1 MSDGVTRDK
10 IHKDSQMSALQNNSL
25 FQQNAFIDGIWI
37 EAQDQH
43 HIEVTNP
50 ANEERIGSIPNM
62 GRAEA
67 IQAVESSYQALQSW
81 KALTAQA
88 RADLLL
94 AWHKLTLEHA
104 DELAQIMTIE
114 QGKPLAEAL
123 GEVKYA
129 ASFIQWFAEEG
140 KRIYGDVI
148 PTTNAG
154 QRFLVTKEP
163 VGVVAAITPW
173 NFPIAMITRKAA
185 PALAAGCTIVIKPA
199 NETPYCALAIA
210 KLAEKAGIPKGVIN
224 VITGKSAEIGA
235 VFTSHEKVKKLTFTG
250 STPVGRLLMQQCAPT
265 IKKLALELGGNAPLI
280 IFEDADLD
288 KAVQGAMF
296 AKYRNAGQTCVCA
309 NRIYVHKNIYKAFSE
324 KFVTAVKALKVGNGL
339 DEGTQIG
346 PLINETAVLKAQ
358 KLIDDA
364 CAKGASIACGGKKH
378 KLGYSF
384 FEPTV
389 LTNVDQS
396 MEIVGEEIFGPVAPL
411 ISFETDED
419 VIAQANDTIFGLA
432 AYIYTE
438 NISRIFKVSEQ
449 LEYGMV
455 GMNSTAISNE
465 VVPFG
470 GVKQSGVGRE
480 GSKYGLEEFM
490 TIKYLCLGV

>member
-1 MSDGVTRDK
+1 
-10 IHKDSQMSALQNNSL
+10 MSALQENVL
-25 FQQNAFIDGIWI
+25 FQQSAFIDGQWVD
-37 EAQDQH
+37 ADDQDRVL
-43 HIEVTNP
+43 VTNP
-50 ANEERIGSIPNM
+50 ATDEEIGSIPNM
-62 GRAEA
+62 GQAEA
-67 IQAVESSYQALQSW
+67 RQAVESSYRALQAW

-104 DELAQIMTIE
+104 DDLARIMTIE

-154 QRFLVTKEP
+154 QRFLVIKEP

-173 NFPIAMITRKAA
+173 NFPLAMITRKAA
-185 PALAAGCTIVIKPA
+185 PALAAGCTMVIKPA
-199 NETPYCALAIA
+199 SETPYCALALA
-210 KLAEKAGIPKGVIN
+210 KLAEKAGIPAGVIN
-224 VITGKSAEIGA
+224 VVTGKSEAIGA
-235 VFTSHEKVKKLTFTG
+235 VFTAHEKVKKLTFTG
-250 STPVGRLLMQQCAPT
+250 STAIGRLLMQQCAPT
-265 IKKLALELGGNAPLI
+265 VKKLALELGGNAPLI
-280 IFEDADLD
+280 VFEDADLD
-288 KAVQGAMF
+288 KAVQGAML

-309 NRIYVHKNIYKAFSE
+309 NRIYVHKNVYAAFTE
-324 KFVTAVKALKVGNGL
+324 KFVAAVQALKIGNGL
-339 DEGTQIG
+339 DAGVQIG
-346 PLINETAVLKAQ
+346 PLINEKAVLKAQ

-364 CAKGASIACGGKKH
+364 CSKGAKIACGGQRH
-378 KLGYSF
+378 VLGHSF
-384 FEPTV
+384 FEPTI
-389 LTNVDQS
+389 LTGVDQR
-396 MEIVGEEIFGPVAPL
+396 MEIVSEEIFGPVAPL
-411 ISFETDED
+411 ICFETDEE
-419 VIAQANDTIFGLA
+419 VIEQANATIYGLA

-470 GVKQSGVGRE
+470 GVKQSGIGRE

>member
-1 MSDGVTRDK
+1 
-10 IHKDSQMSALQNNSL
+10 
-25 FQQNAFIDGIWI
+25 
-37 EAQDQH
+37 
-43 HIEVTNP
+43 
-50 ANEERIGSIPNM
+50 M
-62 GRAEA
+62 GKAEA
-67 IQAVESSYQALQSW
+67 LQAVESSYQALQSW

-94 AWHKLTLEHA
+94 AWYKLTLEHA
-104 DELAQIMTIE
+104 EDLARLMTIE

-154 QRFLVTKEP
+154 QRFLVVKEP

-173 NFPIAMITRKAA
+173 NFPLAMITRKAA

-224 VITGKSAEIGA
+224 VITGKSAEIGS

-250 STPVGRLLMQQCAPT
+250 STPVGRLLMEQCAPT

-288 KAVQGAMF
+288 KAVQGAML

-309 NRIYVHKNIYKAFSE
+309 NRIYVHKNI
-324 KFVTAVKALKVGNGL
+324 
-339 DEGTQIG
+339 
-346 PLINETAVLKAQ
+346 
-358 KLIDDA
+358 
-364 CAKGASIACGGKKH
+364 
-378 KLGYSF
+378 
-384 FEPTV
+384 
-389 LTNVDQS
+389 
-396 MEIVGEEIFGPVAPL
+396 
-411 ISFETDED
+411 
-419 VIAQANDTIFGLA
+419 
-432 AYIYTE
+432 
-438 NISRIFKVSEQ
+438 
-449 LEYGMV
+449 
-455 GMNSTAISNE
+455 
-465 VVPFG
+465 G
-470 GVKQSGVGRE
+470 GVSKSMLKLNEAIIDIKE
-480 GSKYGLEEFM
+480 G
-490 TIKYLCLGV
+490 

>member
-1 MSDGVTRDK
+1 MSEL
-10 IHKDSQMSALQNNSL
+10 HNNSL
-25 FQQNAFIDGIWI
+25 FQQNAFIDGTWI

-43 HIEVTNP
+43 RIEVTNP
-50 ANEERIGSIPNM
+50 ANEELIGSIPNM
-62 GRAEA
+62 GQVEA
-67 IQAVESSYQALQSW
+67 IQAVESSYKALQSW

-154 QRFLVTKEP
+154 QRFLVIKEP

-199 NETPYCALAIA
+199 NETPYCALALA
-210 KLAEKAGIPKGVIN
+210 KLAEQAGIPKGVIN
-224 VITGKSAEIGA
+224 VVTGKSAEIGS

-250 STPVGRLLMQQCAPT
+250 STPVGRLLMEQCAPT

-288 KAVQGAMF
+288 KAVQGAIL

-309 NRIYVHKNIYKAFSE
+309 NRIYVHKNIYKVFSE
-324 KFVTAVKALKVGNGL
+324 KFVAAVKALKVGNGL

-346 PLINETAVLKAQ
+346 PLINEKAVLKAQ

-378 KLGYSF
+378 ELGYSF

-396 MEIVGEEIFGPVAPL
+396 MEIVSEEIFGPVAPL
-411 ISFETDED
+411 ISFETDEE

>member
-1 MSDGVTRDK
+1 MS
-10 IHKDSQMSALQNNSL
+10 SLQGSPL
-25 FQQNAFIDGIWI
+25 FQQRGWVNGQWINAQSN
-37 EAQDQH
+37 ATVP
-43 HIEVTNP
+43 VTNP
-50 ANEERIGSIPNM
+50 ATGEEIGLIPNM
-62 GRAEA
+62 GAAEA
-67 IQAVESSYQALQSW
+67 SLAVDAAYQALATW
-81 KALTAQA
+81 KALTAQK

-94 AWHKLTLEHA
+94 AWYQLVLAHA
-104 DELAQIMTIE
+104 DELARIMTIE

-140 KRIYGDVI
+140 KRVYGDVI
-148 PTTNAG
+148 PTTNNQ
-154 QRFLVTKEP
+154 QRFIITKEP

-210 KLAEKAGIPKGVIN
+210 KLAEMAGIPAGVIN
-224 VITGKSAEIGA
+224 VVTGQSQEIGA

-250 STPVGRLLMQQCAPT
+250 STPVGRLLMQQCSDT

-280 IFEDADLD
+280 IFDDADLD
-288 KAVQGAMF
+288 KAVQGAIF
-296 AKYRNAGQTCVCA
+296 AKFRNAGQTCVCA
-309 NRIYVHKNIYKAFSE
+309 NRIYVHDKVYQAFTKKFVQEVE
-324 KFVTAVKALKVGNGL
+324 KFKIGNGL
-339 DEGTQIG
+339 EENVQIG
-346 PLINETAVLKAQ
+346 PLINEKAVLKAQ
-358 KLIDDA
+358 QLIDDA
-364 CAKGASIACGGKKH
+364 RKKGAQVACGGKQH
-378 KLGYSF
+378 ALGQTF

-389 LTNVDQS
+389 LTDVDQS
-396 MEIVGEEIFGPVAPL
+396 MEIVKEEIFGPVAPL
-411 ISFETDED
+411 IRFSDEVD
-419 VIAQANDTIFGLA
+419 VVAQANDTIFGLA
-432 AYIYTE
+432 AYVYSE
-438 NISRIFKVSEQ
+438 SISRIWRVAEQ

-455 GMNSTAISNE
+455 GMNSTTISNE

-490 TIKYLCLGV
+490 TIKYMCLGL

>member
-1 MSDGVTRDK
+1 
-10 IHKDSQMSALQNNSL
+10 MSALQDNPL
-25 FQQNAFIDGIWI
+25 FQQSAFIDGIWVD
-37 EAQDQH
+37 AHDNDQ
-43 HIEVTNP
+43 IKVTNP
-50 ANEERIGSIPNM
+50 ATDEEIGSIPNM
-62 GRAEA
+62 GKVEATEA
-67 IQAVESSYQALQSW
+67 IESAYRALQSW

-104 DELAQIMTIE
+104 EELALIMTIE

-199 NETPYCALAIA
+199 NETPFCALAIA
-210 KLAEKAGIPKGVIN
+210 KLAEQAGIPKGVIN

-280 IFEDADLD
+280 VFEDADLD
-288 KAVQGAMF
+288 KAVQGAML

-309 NRIYVHKNIYKAFSE
+309 NRIYVHKNIYAAFTE

-339 DEGTQIG
+339 DVGVQIG
-346 PLINETAVLKAQ
+346 PLINDKAIVKAQ

-364 CAKGASIACGGKKH
+364 CAKGATIACGGQRH
-378 KLGYSF
+378 ELGHSF

-389 LTNVDQS
+389 LTHVNKT
-396 MEIVGEEIFGPVAPL
+396 MEIVDEEIFGPVAPL
-411 ISFETDED
+411 ISFETDEE

-438 NISRIFKVSEQ
+438 NISRIFKVAEQ

-490 TIKYLCLGV
+490 TIKYLCLAV

>member
-1 MSDGVTRDK
+1 MSDGVIRDK

-25 FQQNAFIDGIWI
+25 FQQNAFVDGTWI

-43 HIEVTNP
+43 RIEVTNP

-62 GRAEA
+62 GQAEA

-154 QRFLVTKEP
+154 QRFLVVKEP

-199 NETPYCALAIA
+199 NETPYCALALA
-210 KLAEKAGIPKGVIN
+210 KLAEQAGIPKGVIN
-224 VITGKSAEIGA
+224 VVTGKSAEIGS

-250 STPVGRLLMQQCAPT
+250 STPVGRLLMEQCAPT

-288 KAVQGAMF
+288 KAVQGAIL

-309 NRIYVHKNIYKAFSE
+309 NRIYVHKNVYEAFSK

-346 PLINETAVLKAQ
+346 PLINDKAVLKAQ

-364 CAKGASIACGGKKH
+364 CAKGASIACGGKRH
-378 KLGYSF
+378 ELGYSF

-411 ISFETDED
+411 ISFETDEE

-490 TIKYLCLGV
+490 TIKYLCLGI

>member
-1 MSDGVTRDK
+1 
-10 IHKDSQMSALQNNSL
+10 MSALQENAL
-25 FQQNAFIDGIWI
+25 FQQSAFIHGQWVDA
-37 EAQDQH
+37 EDQDRVL
-43 HIEVTNP
+43 VTNP
-50 ANEERIGSIPNM
+50 ATDEEIGSIPNM
-62 GRAEA
+62 GQAEA
-67 IQAVESSYQALQSW
+67 RQAVESSYRALQSW
-81 KALTAQA
+81 KALTAQT

-104 DELAQIMTIE
+104 DDLAHIMTIE

-140 KRIYGDVI
+140 KRVYGDVI

-173 NFPIAMITRKAA
+173 NFPLAMITRKAA

-210 KLAEKAGIPKGVIN
+210 KLAEKAGIPAGVIN
-224 VITGKSAEIGA
+224 VITGKSEAIGS
-235 VFTSHEKVKKLTFTG
+235 VFTTHEKVKKLTFTG

-280 IFEDADLD
+280 VFEDADLD
-288 KAVQGAMF
+288 KAVQGAML

-309 NRIYVHKNIYKAFSE
+309 NRIYVHKKVYTAFTE
-324 KFVTAVKALKVGNGL
+324 KFVAAVKALKVGNGL
-339 DEGTQIG
+339 DEGVQIG
-346 PLINETAVLKAQ
+346 PLINEKAVLKAE
-358 KLIDDA
+358 KLIDEA
-364 CAKGASIACGGKKH
+364 CSKGAQVACGGQRH
-378 KLGYSF
+378 ALGYSF
-384 FEPTV
+384 FEPTI

-396 MEIVGEEIFGPVAPL
+396 MEIVSEEIFGPVAPL
-411 ISFETDED
+411 ISFETDEE
-419 VIAQANDTIFGLA
+419 VIEQANATIYGLA

-470 GVKQSGVGRE
+470 GVKQSGIGRE

-490 TIKYLCLGV
+490 TIKYLCLGI

>member
-1 MSDGVTRDK
+1 MSEL
-10 IHKDSQMSALQNNSL
+10 HNNSL
-25 FQQNAFIDGIWI
+25 FQQNAFIDGTWI

-43 HIEVTNP
+43 RIEVTNP
-50 ANEERIGSIPNM
+50 ANEELIGSIPNM
-62 GRAEA
+62 GQVEA
-67 IQAVESSYQALQSW
+67 IQAVESSYKALQSW

-154 QRFLVTKEP
+154 QRFLVIKEP

-199 NETPYCALAIA
+199 NETPYCALALA
-210 KLAEKAGIPKGVIN
+210 KLAERAGIPKGVLN
-224 VITGKSAEIGA
+224 VVTGKSAEIGS

-250 STPVGRLLMQQCAPT
+250 STPVGRLLMEQCAPT

-288 KAVQGAMF
+288 KAVQGAIL

-309 NRIYVHKNIYKAFSE
+309 NRIYVHKNIYKVFSE
-324 KFVTAVKALKVGNGL
+324 KFVAAVKALKVGNGL

-346 PLINETAVLKAQ
+346 PLINEKAVLKAQ

-378 KLGYSF
+378 ELGYSF

-396 MEIVGEEIFGPVAPL
+396 MEIVSEEIFGPVAPL
-411 ISFETDED
+411 ISFETEEE

>member
-1 MSDGVTRDK
+1 
-10 IHKDSQMSALQNNSL
+10 MSALQDNPL
-25 FQQNAFIDGIWI
+25 FQQSAFIDGIWVD
-37 EAQDQH
+37 AHDNDQ
-43 HIEVTNP
+43 IKVTNP
-50 ANEERIGSIPNM
+50 ATDEEIGSIPNM
-62 GRAEA
+62 GKVEATEA
-67 IQAVESSYQALQSW
+67 IESAYRALQSW

-104 DELAQIMTIE
+104 EELALIMTIE

-199 NETPYCALAIA
+199 NETPFCALAIA
-210 KLAEKAGIPKGVIN
+210 KLAEQAGIPKGVIN

-280 IFEDADLD
+280 VFEDADLD
-288 KAVQGAMF
+288 KAVQGAML

-309 NRIYVHKNIYKAFSE
+309 NRIYVHKNIYATFTE

-339 DEGTQIG
+339 DVGVQIG
-346 PLINETAVLKAQ
+346 PLINDKAIVKAQ

-364 CAKGASIACGGKKH
+364 CARGATIACGGQRH
-378 KLGYSF
+378 ELGHSF

-389 LTNVDQS
+389 LTHVNKT
-396 MEIVGEEIFGPVAPL
+396 MEIVDEEIFGPVAPL
-411 ISFETDED
+411 ISFETDEE

-438 NISRIFKVSEQ
+438 NISRIFKVAEQ

-490 TIKYLCLGV
+490 TIKYLCLAV

>member
-1 MSDGVTRDK
+1 MSL
-10 IHKDSQMSALQNNSL
+10 LQDNAL
-25 FQQNAFIDGIWI
+25 FQQSAFIHGEWV
-37 EAQDQH
+37 EANDQDRVL
-43 HIEVTNP
+43 VTNP
-50 ANEERIGSIPNM
+50 ATDEEIGSIPNM
-62 GRAEA
+62 GQAEA
-67 IQAVESSYQALQSW
+67 LQAVESSYQALQSW

-104 DELAQIMTIE
+104 NELAQIMTIE

-140 KRIYGDVI
+140 KRVYGDVI

-173 NFPIAMITRKAA
+173 NFPLAMITRKAA

-210 KLAEKAGIPKGVIN
+210 KLAEKAGIPAGVIN
-224 VITGKSAEIGA
+224 VVTGKSEAIGS
-235 VFTSHEKVKKLTFTG
+235 VFTTHEKVKKLTFTG

-280 IFEDADLD
+280 VFEDADLD
-288 KAVQGAMF
+288 KAVQGAML

-309 NRIYVHKNIYKAFSE
+309 NRIYVHQNVYAAFTE
-324 KFVTAVKALKVGNGL
+324 KFVAAVKALKVGNGL
-339 DEGTQIG
+339 DDGVQIG
-346 PLINETAVLKAQ
+346 PLINEKAVIKAE
-358 KLIDDA
+358 KLIDEA
-364 CAKGASIACGGKKH
+364 CSKGAQIACGGQRH
-378 KLGYSF
+378 ALGHSF
-384 FEPTV
+384 FEPTI

-396 MEIVGEEIFGPVAPL
+396 MEIVSEEIFGPVAPL
-411 ISFETDED
+411 ISFETDEE
-419 VIAQANDTIFGLA
+419 VIEQANATIYGLA

-470 GVKQSGVGRE
+470 GVKQSGIGRE

-490 TIKYLCLGV
+490 TIKYLCLAV

>member
-1 MSDGVTRDK
+1 MSE
-10 IHKDSQMSALQNNSL
+10 LQNNSL
-25 FQQNAFIDGIWI
+25 FQQNAFVDGTWI

-43 HIEVTNP
+43 RIEVTNP
-50 ANEERIGSIPNM
+50 ANEELIGSIPNM
-62 GRAEA
+62 GQAEA
-67 IQAVESSYQALQSW
+67 IQAVESSYKALQSW

-154 QRFLVTKEP
+154 QRFLVVKEP

-199 NETPYCALAIA
+199 NETPYCALALA
-210 KLAEKAGIPKGVIN
+210 KLAEQAGIPKGVIN
-224 VITGKSAEIGA
+224 VVTGKSAEIGS

-250 STPVGRLLMQQCAPT
+250 STPVGRLLMEQCAPT

-288 KAVQGAMF
+288 KAVQGAIL

-309 NRIYVHKNIYKAFSE
+309 NRIYVHKNVYEAFSK

-346 PLINETAVLKAQ
+346 PLINDKAVLKAQ

-364 CAKGASIACGGKKH
+364 CAKGASIACGGKRH
-378 KLGYSF
+378 ELGYSF

-411 ISFETDED
+411 ISFETDEE

-490 TIKYLCLGV
+490 TIKYLCLGI

>member
-1 MSDGVTRDK
+1 MS
-10 IHKDSQMSALQNNSL
+10 SLQGSPL
-25 FQQNAFIDGIWI
+25 FQQRGWVHGQWINAQSN
-37 EAQDQH
+37 ATVP
-43 HIEVTNP
+43 VTNP
-50 ANEERIGSIPNM
+50 ATGEEIGLIPNM
-62 GRAEA
+62 GAAEA
-67 IQAVESSYQALQSW
+67 SLAVDVAYQALATW
-81 KALTAQA
+81 KALTAQK

-94 AWHKLTLEHA
+94 AWYQLVLAHA
-104 DELAQIMTIE
+104 DELARIMTIE

-140 KRIYGDVI
+140 KRVYGDVI
-148 PTTNAG
+148 PTTNNQ
-154 QRFLVTKEP
+154 QRFIITKEP

-210 KLAEKAGIPKGVIN
+210 KLAEMAGIPAGVIN
-224 VITGKSAEIGA
+224 VVTGQSQEIGA

-250 STPVGRLLMQQCAPT
+250 STPVGRLLMQQCSDT

-280 IFEDADLD
+280 IFDDADLD
-288 KAVQGAMF
+288 KAVQGAIF
-296 AKYRNAGQTCVCA
+296 AKFRNAGQTCVCA
-309 NRIYVHKNIYKAFSE
+309 NRIYVHDKVYQAFTE
-324 KFVTAVKALKVGNGL
+324 KFVQEVEKFKIGNGL
-339 DEGTQIG
+339 EENVQIG
-346 PLINETAVLKAQ
+346 PLINEKAVLKAQ
-358 KLIDDA
+358 QLIDDA
-364 CAKGASIACGGKKH
+364 RKKGAQVACGGKQH
-378 KLGYSF
+378 ALGQTF

-389 LTNVDQS
+389 LTDVDQS
-396 MEIVGEEIFGPVAPL
+396 MEIVKEEIFGPVAPL
-411 ISFETDED
+411 IRFSDEAD
-419 VIAQANDTIFGLA
+419 VVAQANDTIFGLA
-432 AYIYTE
+432 AYVYSE
-438 NISRIFKVSEQ
+438 SISRIWRVAEQ

-490 TIKYLCLGV
+490 TIKYMCLGL